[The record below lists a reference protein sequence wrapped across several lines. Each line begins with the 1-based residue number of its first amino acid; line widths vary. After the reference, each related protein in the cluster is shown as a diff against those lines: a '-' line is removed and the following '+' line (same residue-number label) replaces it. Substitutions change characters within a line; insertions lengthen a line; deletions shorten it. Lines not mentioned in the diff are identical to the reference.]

1 MIRRF
6 VFWVLLW
13 WCLTGIAAES
23 LPVTPR
29 ERYILKFEL
38 RGTGQVFPEEW
49 YCRGDE
55 LDYPGV
61 AIRFLDKDGQAVPV
75 LPFSNFHVAFSTEFI
90 PGEISFYAPDN
101 AASVEVS
108 GKNAE
113 FRNLQLEKVPSSLQV
128 SIDLDHRVSGT
139 FRRTVFTPAE
149 DNMTVFD
156 TSASYIYC
164 SPIPVRPGEKYRLTV
179 SGRRSERSETVIR
192 VWFFRDSLNN
202 RQSLIGRNH
211 SPLRVGGAKENFEY
225 IFTVP
230 QGTGWVRVTFMWGI
244 IWNYRMEKVD

>member
-1 MIRRF
+1 MIR
-6 VFWVLLW
+6 LL
-13 WCLTGIAAES
+13 CFFILLLRCFAGTAAEL
-23 LPVTPR
+23 LPVTPK
-29 ERYILKFEL
+29 ERYTLSFEL
-38 RGTGQVFPEEW
+38 RGTGRVFPEEW

-61 AIRFLDKDGQAVPV
+61 AIRFLDEQHREVTV
-75 LPFSNFHVAFSTEFI
+75 LPFSNFHVAFSTEFV
-90 PGEISFYAPDN
+90 PGKISFYAPDN

-113 FRNLQLEKVPSSLQV
+113 FRNLQLAKVPSSLQV

-139 FRRTVFTPAE
+139 FRRTLFTPAE
-149 DNMTVFD
+149 NNMTIFD

-164 SPIPVRPGEKYRLTV
+164 SPIPVKPGEKYRLTV

-202 RQSLIGRNH
+202 RRSVIGRNR

-230 QGTGWVRVTFMWGI
+230 PETGWMRVSFMWGM
-244 IWNYRMEKVD
+244 IWNYRMEKMD